1 MYKVDLERKPT
12 VINQYKMLEGGVVKD
27 VKHLQHY
34 ANQITLDYKKEYG
47 DLKYTDYF
55 IHRPTNNAIGV
66 FTKMYNANYEPYYF
80 FSGLI
85 KVGMLAVYDMYNFKY
100 LGEVKSIGDK
110 TVTITAYKGHEY
122 NEKNHRLNFYTFA
135 MYNGQYNVDKWIKE
149 NREVSYTI

>member
-1 MYKVDLERKPT
+1 MYKVDLERTPT
-12 VINQYKMLEGGVVKD
+12 VINSYRKLTDAGVVAT
-27 VKHLQHY
+27 VENSMY

-47 DLKYTDYF
+47 DLRYTDYF
-55 IHRPTNNAIGV
+55 IHRPTKDTIGV
-66 FTKMYNANYEPYYF
+66 VTKMYNNSYEPYYF

>member
-1 MYKVDLERKPT
+1 MYKVELERKPT
-12 VINQYKMLEGGVVKD
+12 PILKYKMLIEPGKVD
-27 VKHLQHY
+27 TIYMPTY

-47 DLKYTDYF
+47 DLRYTDYF
-55 IHRPTNNAIGV
+55 IHRPTNDAIGI
-66 FTKMYNANYEPYYF
+66 FTKTYNENYDINYF
-80 FSGLI
+80 YSGLI

-100 LGEVKSIGDK
+100 LGEVKSIGEK